1 MAFLSKTIELVEI
14 QVFLLPRR
22 KGKFMNNNL
31 QSGINLNSKGD
42 KKMNLQDDINKQEIF
57 KNLIIQY
64 LVEQIIEK

>member
-1 MAFLSKTIELVEI
+1 
-14 QVFLLPRR
+14 
-22 KGKFMNNNL
+22 MNNNL